1 MGDFYQVGVFT
12 TFHQL
17 GSEADL
23 ERLEQE
29 LVTHGRA
36 RPTALVL
43 PALFSEFEGPA
54 LPQIIKELEHV
65 PYLKRI
71 VLSLDRADRSQF
83 EHARR
88 ALSRLQTPVT
98 VV

>member
-17 GSEADL
+17 GSEDDL

-29 LVTHGRA
+29 LVTHGRS

-43 PALFSEFEGPA
+43 PALSSEFDGPA
-54 LPQIIKELEHV
+54 LPRIIEELKAV
-65 PYLKRI
+65 PYLKRV
-71 VLSLDRADRSQF
+71 VL
-83 EHARR
+83 
-88 ALSRLQTPVT
+88 
-98 VV
+98 